1 MADKQQKI
9 KMSSNA
15 AKLQSNTE
23 EGSDE
28 AQHLRSKTDE
38 GNSKNSSTSESG
50 VDSKMGKEVFN
61 QQHQSER
68 LKREE
73 AFQSEDDAEDN
84 IIDNAQNQLQQQVG
98 DLKFSLNTKD
108 TQTTLA
114 DAKLCGKVAEKKE
127 LIAKQCVIVQ
137 EFRDELQEK
146 NTKITNLLKH
156 SVKLEKELKTA
167 LRFLIT
173 AKKASST
180 KHDVIK
186 SMNAR
191 VHQLKHELMEVKEE
205 IAHFEGQWRSFADYR
220 DEMPSSDDRQN
231 DHDEHLKQKLLIEL
245 KQAVTNK
252 VRSSRD
258 GPGTN
263 IREPRK
269 QQKDMQRAP
278 SNQQE
283 ETLQN
288 EILT

>member
-1 MADKQQKI
+1 
-9 KMSSNA
+9 MSSNA

-28 AQHLRSKTDE
+28 AQHLRSKTADVV
-38 GNSKNSSTSESG
+38 NSKNSSTSESE
-50 VDSKMGKEVFN
+50 VDSKRDRKAFN
-61 QQHQSER
+61 QHHQSEQ
-68 LKREE
+68 LKRKE
-73 AFQSEDDAEDN
+73 ALQSKDDAETN
-84 IIDNAQNQLQQQVG
+84 IDNVQNQLQQHVG

-137 EFRDELQEK
+137 EFRDELQKK

-156 SVKLEKELKTA
+156 SVKLEKELRSA
-167 LRFLIT
+167 LRSLST
-173 AKKASST
+173 AKKSSST

-220 DEMPSSDDRQN
+220 DEMPSSDDQQN
-231 DHDEHLKQKLLIEL
+231 DHDEYLKQRLLIEL
-245 KQAVTNK
+245 KQAVANK

-269 QQKDMQRAP
+269 QQKDLQRAL
-278 SNQQE
+278 SNQRE

>member
-1 MADKQQKI
+1 
-9 KMSSNA
+9 MSSNA

-23 EGSDE
+23 GGSDE

-61 QQHQSER
+61 QHHQSER
-68 LKREE
+68 LKHEE
-73 AFQSEDDAEDN
+73 AFQSKDDAEDN
-84 IIDNAQNQLQQQVG
+84 IIDNAQNQLQQQFG

-167 LRFLIT
+167 LRFLTT
-173 AKKASST
+173 AKKSSST

-191 VHQLKHELMEVKEE
+191 VLQLKHELLEVKEE

-220 DEMPSSDDRQN
+220 DEMPSSDDQQN
-231 DHDEHLKQKLLIEL
+231 DHDEYLKQKLLIEL

-269 QQKDMQRAP
+269 QQKDMQRAL

>member
-1 MADKQQKI
+1 
-9 KMSSNA
+9 MSSNA

-23 EGSDE
+23 GGSDE
-28 AQHLRSKTDE
+28 VQHLRSKTDE
-38 GNSKNSSTSESG
+38 RNSKNSSTSESG

-61 QQHQSER
+61 QHHQSER
-68 LKREE
+68 LKHEE
-73 AFQSEDDAEDN
+73 AFQSKNDAEDN
-84 IIDNAQNQLQQQVG
+84 IIDHALQQQVG

-156 SVKLEKELKTA
+156 SVKLEKELKIA
-167 LRFLIT
+167 LRSLTT
-173 AKKASST
+173 AKKSSST
-180 KHDVIK
+180 KHDVIR

-220 DEMPSSDDRQN
+220 DEMPSSDDQQN
-231 DHDEHLKQKLLIEL
+231 DYDEYLKQKLLIEL
-245 KQAVTNK
+245 KQAVANK